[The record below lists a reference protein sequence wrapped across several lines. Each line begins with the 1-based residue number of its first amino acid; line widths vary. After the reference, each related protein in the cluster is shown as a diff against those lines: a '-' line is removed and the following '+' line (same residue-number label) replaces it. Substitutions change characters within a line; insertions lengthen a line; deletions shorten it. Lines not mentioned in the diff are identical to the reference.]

1 MHKCQKI
8 VGGQEKKVDKTVKVD
23 KKTKAKKCAQPP
35 VTPVKTVTL
44 TNKIMQELSTYYELA
59 IRRNP
64 NSVDDM
70 KREIW
75 ATYYHKVSTDAKP
88 QHSYCPPGENSW
100 CKYHIAEA
108 SGNLKNFKH
117 PPALS
122 EEIQPLL
129 KAIYEDLTSDDLLRR
144 CLGANTQNNNE
155 SFNSCVW
162 HLAPKHIFVGK
173 KVVEIATNCAL
184 CIFNEGFKPL
194 LKIMEVMGVTVG
206 QAAAALAEQKDN
218 ARILAAN
225 NRTSD
230 ASKERRTQ
238 IREEKIRENEFFEE
252 AEGILYGPGIAD

>member
-144 CLGANTQNNNE
+144 CLGANT
-155 SFNSCVW
+155 
-162 HLAPKHIFVGK
+162 
-173 KVVEIATNCAL
+173 
-184 CIFNEGFKPL
+184 
-194 LKIMEVMGVTVG
+194 
-206 QAAAALAEQKDN
+206 
-218 ARILAAN
+218 
-225 NRTSD
+225 
-230 ASKERRTQ
+230 
-238 IREEKIRENEFFEE
+238 
-252 AEGILYGPGIAD
+252 